1 MQTSSPNKGLRLH
14 GQSNINVDKPR
25 VETPEEQ
32 HTAELQG
39 TPHDEL
45 GGSNSANSQDRF
57 KLA

>member
-1 MQTSSPNKGLRLH
+1 MQTSSPNTGLRLH
-14 GQSNINVDKPR
+14 GQSNINIGKPR
-25 VETPEEQ
+25 VEMPEEQ

-45 GGSNSANSQDRF
+45 DGSTNSQDRF